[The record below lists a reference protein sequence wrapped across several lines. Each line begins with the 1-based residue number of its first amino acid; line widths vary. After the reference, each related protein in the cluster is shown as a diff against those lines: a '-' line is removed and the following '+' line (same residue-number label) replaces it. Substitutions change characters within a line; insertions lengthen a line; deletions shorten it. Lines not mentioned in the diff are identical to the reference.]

1 MLKITFKKKKEEDK
15 KIQNKENKIKQFLKT
30 LILKIDK
37 VELALVVL
45 IKKKQEK
52 MVVVKEIME
61 LLEMNSRVEKISITL
76 VKNHNNNKMKM
87 NKKLKHYKNFMV
99 KRVEI

>member
-45 IKKKQEK
+45 IKKKTRK
-52 MVVVKEIME
+52 DGGGKGNYGTIGDE
-61 LLEMNSRVEKISITL
+61 LKGRENLDNSGEES
-76 VKNHNNNKMKM
+76 
-87 NKKLKHYKNFMV
+87 
-99 KRVEI
+99 